1 MKRFC
6 IRAFLYGLVVL
17 TSPNLVFAD
26 EFFTKDGFTYSI
38 DQLNH
43 ICNHEPAEP
52 IDSSL
57 LSVER
62 YQAVSGTDYSQPL
75 HIPAT
80 VTHDGKIYSVITIDP
95 RAFKGATEVQAIV
108 IDEGIEYIRDMAFE
122 YCINLKSIYIPA
134 SVKGVGEGIFGHCYS
149 LTSVVV
155 DAQNECF
162 DSRDNSNAIIDSDND
177 ELVAA
182 CSASKIPSSVK
193 SIGNWAF
200 SYCNTMEEL
209 IVPQGV
215 EEIGLGAFSGCS
227 SLKSISLP
235 ESLME
240 IGGVTFEGCNSLTS
254 IVIPKNVKE
263 IAPGIFGFCNRLTS
277 IRVDSANLHYDS
289 RSDCNGI
296 VRKSDSAL
304 VAACK
309 ATTIGDDICVL
320 DERCFYGILIHSLNI
335 PKSITKISSDMFAGC
350 YEIDEIT
357 VAADHPVYISPEG
370 SNALLTKDGKT
381 LVLGCRTTEIPDGV
395 ETIGEEAFSGRFI
408 KVVLSLPESVKN
420 IEDDAFTCCNSI
432 FDVILPESVQSMGS
446 GVFQGCANLTS
457 VQILSPIKQ
466 IGDRT
471 FANCPRL
478 SFVSLPEGLEEIKNW
493 AFDGCT
499 SLQHITLPSSV
510 TKIEPEAFS
519 NCPALEKK

>member
-1 MKRFC
+1 MKSISILRLQMLFILLMNSVACVVAEDDFC
-6 IRAFLYGLVVL
+6 E
-17 TSPNLVFAD
+17 N
-26 EFFTKDGFTYSI
+26 GFTYRILSDSNSVSI
-38 DQLNH
+38 SSYQPTKAIDYTKPFH
-43 ICNHEPAEP
+43 I
-52 IDSSL
+52 SS
-57 LSVER
+57 SV
-62 YQAVSGTDYSQPL
+62 
-75 HIPAT
+75 I
-80 VTHDGKIYSVITIDP
+80 HDGKEYKVRRMDKK
-95 RAFKGATEVQAIV
+95 AFRGVTEIQEIV
-108 IDEGIEYIRDMAFE
+108 IDEGIEYIGSESFE

-134 SVKGVGEGIFGHCYS
+134 SVEIIGERIFGSCFS

-155 DAQNECF
+155 DAQNEDL

-177 ELVAA
+177 ELLAA

-193 SIGNWAF
+193 SIGSF
-200 SYCNTMEEL
+200 SFSFCNTMEEL
-209 IVPQGV
+209 VVPEGV
-215 EEIGLGAFSGCS
+215 EEIGSAAFWGCS

-235 ESLME
+235 ESLTE
-240 IGGVTFEGCNSLTS
+240 IGGDVFSGCNSLTS

-263 IAPGIFGFCNRLTS
+263 IGSEIFNFCNHLTS
-277 IRVDSANLHYDS
+277 IRVDSANPYYDS

-320 DERCFYGILIHSLNI
+320 EDGCFYGTLIHSLNI
-335 PKSITKISSDMFAGC
+335 PKSVVKISPYAFGAC

-381 LVLGCRTTEIPDGV
+381 LVLGSRTTVIPDGV
-395 ETIGEEAFSGRFI
+395 ETIGDRAFYGRFI
-408 KVVLSLPESVKN
+408 KVVLRLPESVKN
-420 IEDDAFTCCNSI
+420 IENNAFTCCNSI

-446 GVFQGCANLTS
+446 GVFQGCANLTT
-457 VQILSPIKQ
+457 VQIQSPIKQ
-466 IGDRT
+466 IGEYT
-471 FANCPRL
+471 FEKCPRL

-510 TKIEPEAFS
+510 KKIEPEAFS
-519 NCPALEKK
+519 NCPALDKK

>member
-1 MKRFC
+1 MKSIIILRLQMLFILLMNSVVGVMAEDDFC
-6 IRAFLYGLVVL
+6 E
-17 TSPNLVFAD
+17 N
-26 EFFTKDGFTYSI
+26 GFTYRILSSGNSVSI
-38 DQLNH
+38 
-43 ICNHEPAEP
+43 CG
-52 IDSSL
+52 
-57 LSVER
+57 
-62 YQAVSGTDYSQPL
+62 YQPTKEVDYTKPF
-75 HIPAT
+75 HIPSS
-80 VTHDGKIYSVITIDP
+80 VIHDGKEYKVHNIGSK
-95 RAFKGATEVQAIV
+95 AFRGVTEIQYVV
-108 IDEGIEYIRDMAFE
+108 IDEGVDWIGDGVFE
-122 YCINLKSIYIPA
+122 SCVNLKSIYIPA
-134 SVKGVGEGIFGHCYS
+134 SVCDVGEGIFGSCYS

-155 DAQNECF
+155 DAQNEDL

-182 CSASKIPSSVK
+182 CSASKIPPSVK
-193 SIGNWAF
+193 SIGSF
-200 SYCNTMEEL
+200 SFSFCNTMEEL
-209 IVPQGV
+209 VVPEGV
-215 EEIGLGAFSGCS
+215 EEIGSAAFWGCS

-235 ESLME
+235 ESLTE
-240 IGGVTFEGCNSLTS
+240 IGGNVFSGCNSLTS

-263 IAPGIFGFCNRLTS
+263 IGSEIFNFCNHLTS
-277 IRVDSANLHYDS
+277 IQVDSANPYYDS

-309 ATTIGDDICVL
+309 ATTIGDDIRVL
-320 DERCFYGILIHSLNI
+320 DESCFYGTAIHSLNI
-335 PKSITKISSDMFAGC
+335 PRSVVKISPYAFAGC

-381 LVLGCRTTEIPDGV
+381 LVLGSRTTVIPDGV
-395 ETIGEEAFSGRFI
+395 ETIGQGAFWSRYNKFI
-408 KVVLSLPESVKN
+408 LRLPESVKN
-420 IEDDAFTCCNSI
+420 IEDDAFARCNSI
-432 FDVILPESVQSMGS
+432 FDVIVPESVQSMGS
-446 GVFQGCANLTS
+446 GVFQGCANLTT

-510 TKIEPEAFS
+510 KKIEPEAFS